1 MSIEIDADDAEIRQ
15 IVPVLTSLR
24 EACDDLGVEFF
35 VIGALARDLHLHHQN
50 NIDVPR
56 RTRDVDVA
64 VAADGWESYAALR
77 DRLITDQD
85 FTDEDPKQK
94 VHSPEGIEL
103 DLVPF
108 GGIEDSSGQIH
119 FPPDDR
125 PEMTVLGFEEA
136 RRTTVSVTFD
146 DGVSIEV
153 VSLPAL
159 GLLKLIAW
167 DESPHER
174 AHDAQDLCFILRQYF
189 DVGLNTI
196 VERHADLFN
205 EDDFNRPIVSAQAYG
220 REIASLL
227 QERDALREH
236 VLRILERETA
246 DIHQSSLADAMNAVG
261 CHPEY
266 DLRFGSITALLTG
279 IREELRE

>member
-1 MSIEIDADDAEIRQ
+1 MAIEIDADNEEIQR
-15 IVPVLTSLR
+15 IAPVLTSLR
-24 EACDDLGVEFF
+24 AACRDLGVAFF
-35 VIGALARDLHLHHQN
+35 VIGALARDLHLQHLN
-50 NIDVPR
+50 DIDVPR

-64 VAADGWESYAALR
+64 VGVDGWDSYAALR
-77 DRLITDQD
+77 DRLITGYD

-94 VHSPEGIEL
+94 VRSPDGVEL

-125 PEMTVLGFEEA
+125 PEMTVLGLEEA

-146 DGVSIEV
+146 DGGSVEV

-167 DESPHER
+167 DERPRER

-189 DVGLNTI
+189 DVGLDAI
-196 VERHADLFN
+196 VERHADLFDAD
-205 EDDFNRPIVSAQAYG
+205 EFNRPLVSARAYG

-227 QERDALREH
+227 QEREALRKH
-236 VLRILERETA
+236 VFRILERETA
-246 DIHQSSLADAMNAVG
+246 DVHQSSLADAMNAAG

-266 DLRFGSITALLTG
+266 DLRFDSITALLTG
-279 IREELRE
+279 IKEELGE

>member
-35 VIGALARDLHLHHQN
+35 VIGALARDLHLQHQN

-146 DGVSIEV
+146 DGVSVEV

-167 DESPHER
+167 DESPTSEPTTLRTSVSFSASISTSGSTPSWKGTRTSSTKTISTAPSSQHKPTDER
-174 AHDAQDLCFILRQYF
+174 SLPFFRRGMHFESTSFVSWSGRLPTFIR
-189 DVGLNTI
+189 V
-196 VERHADLFN
+196 V
-205 EDDFNRPIVSAQAYG
+205 
-220 REIASLL
+220 
-227 QERDALREH
+227 
-236 VLRILERETA
+236 
-246 DIHQSSLADAMNAVG
+246 
-261 CHPEY
+261 
-266 DLRFGSITALLTG
+266 
-279 IREELRE
+279 